1 MATLN
6 ITSVKQLEY
15 LWKVLVDIEAE
26 SRTTC
31 LPRCPGYP
39 SSPMCPGY
47 PSSPMCP
54 GYPSS
59 PMCPAAIVTTDVY
72 RATLQ

>member
-6 ITSVKQLEY
+6 ITSVIQLEY

-31 LPRCPGYP
+31 LPQ
-39 SSPMCPGY
+39 CPGY

>member
-6 ITSVKQLEY
+6 ITSVTQLEC

-31 LPRCPGYP
+31 LPQ
-39 SSPMCPGY
+39 
-47 PSSPMCP
+47 CP

-59 PMCPAAIVTTDVY
+59 PMCPAAIVITDVY

>member
-6 ITSVKQLEY
+6 MTSAIQLEC
-15 LWKVLVDIEAE
+15 LRKVLADIEAE

-31 LPRCPGYP
+31 LPQ
-39 SSPMCPGY
+39 
-47 PSSPMCP
+47 CP

>member
-6 ITSVKQLEY
+6 ITSVTQLEY
-15 LWKVLVDIEAE
+15 LWKVIVDIEAE

-31 LPRCPGYP
+31 LPQ
-39 SSPMCPGY
+39 
-47 PSSPMCP
+47 CP

-59 PMCPAAIVTTDVY
+59 PMCPAAIDTTDVY
-72 RATLQ
+72 RANLQ

>member
-39 SSPMCPGY
+39 SSPMCP
-47 PSSPMCP
+47 
-54 GYPSS
+54 
-59 PMCPAAIVTTDVY
+59 AAIVTTDVY